1 LRRAFFYA
9 IRFILSSFAAF
20 FSQTLFFYMNKF
32 IALIILSSFS
42 LAVIAQNVPDAPKKD
57 VQVKDIWAT
66 YSFFAAGVSDFN
78 FMKNGLYYTELEGN
92 DEGAEIVEYNLGTG
106 LKTRTLHFE
115 KKEAGLNG
123 YEMSADEKKL
133 LLEMQTE
140 KIYRYSSQAN
150 FSVLDIETKQLTPVS
165 TKGKQRYASFNPT
178 ADKVAFVRKNNIF
191 ISDLK
196 TKTEAQITT
205 DGKINEL
212 INGASDWVYEEEFA
226 ISKAFFWSKDG
237 KKIAYLKFNEKE
249 VKEFRLT
256 YFNNN
261 LYPDESVFK
270 YPKAGEKNAIVT
282 AHIYDLSTKK
292 TLNINLNIKT
302 EHYLPRLTWTNDNNL
317 CITQL
322 NRLQNELNLFIADA
336 KTGKVST
343 LLSEKSDYFINMH
356 DDLRFLENGD
366 FVWASDK
373 DGFNHLY
380 LYNKKGEQI
389 RCLTTGEFDVTAT
402 YGVDEKNKKLYFQRA
417 PDANTGAIRREIC
430 VTDLNTGKIDIL
442 QGEKGVHEVQFS
454 KDFAYYIHNYSNANT
469 PNVIKL
475 LQTDSNKVLKV
486 LEDNKALAERLNTFN
501 LTKQEFLTVKNN
513 EGTELNTWQILPP
526 NFDKNKKYPVFMIV
540 YGGPSRQTVL
550 DEYDPSE
557 FAWAQLLAQ
566 KGYIVVS
573 VDNRGTEARGEKF
586 RKSTYLQLGK
596 YEAEDQIAA
605 AKYLATLPYV
615 DKNRIG
621 IFGWSF
627 GGYLSTLCLEKGADI
642 FKLAIAVAPVIHWK
656 WYDSIYTERYMRQPS
671 ENKEG
676 YEQNSPLN
684 FANLI
689 KGKYLLVH
697 GTGDDNV
704 HAQNAFEM
712 ARVLVEKNIDF
723 EQFYY
728 TNKSHGISGGATRL
742 HLYNK
747 MTNFVINNL

>member
-1 LRRAFFYA
+1 MKKFIVF
-9 IRFILSSFAAF
+9 FILSSFALLTF
-20 FSQTLFFYMNKF
+20 
-32 IALIILSSFS
+32 
-42 LAVIAQNVPDAPKKD
+42 AQNVPDEPKKD
-57 VQVKDIWAT
+57 IQIKDIWAT

-78 FMKNGLYYTELEGN
+78 FMKNGLYYTELEI
-92 DEGAEIVEYNLGTG
+92 DENGAEVVEYNLGTG
-106 LKTRTLHFE
+106 AKTRTLHFE

-133 LLEMQTE
+133 LLELQTE

-150 FSVLDIETKQLTPVS
+150 FTVLDLDNKQVTPVS
-165 TKGKQRYASFNPT
+165 TKGKQRYAAFNPT
-178 ADKVAFVRKNNIF
+178 ADKVAFVRNNNIF

-196 TKTEAQITT
+196 TKTEAQITA
-205 DGKINEL
+205 DGKINEI

-226 ISKAFFWSKDG
+226 ISKAFFWSNDG

-270 YPKAGEKNAIVT
+270 YPKAGEKNSLVSV
-282 AHIYDLSTKK
+282 HIYDLASKK
-292 TLNINLNIKT
+292 TLNINLKT
-302 EHYLPRLTWTNDNNL
+302 DTEFYIPRLNWTNENDL

-322 NRLQNELNLFIADA
+322 NRLQNELNLIITDA
-336 KTGKVST
+336 KTGKIKT
-343 LLSEKSDYFINMH
+343 LLNEKSNYFINMH
-356 DDLRFLENGD
+356 DDLQFLDNGD
-366 FVWASDK
+366 FIWASDK

-380 LYNKKGEQI
+380 LYNKKGEEI

-402 YGVDEKNKKLYFQRA
+402 YGVAEKNKKLYFQRA
-417 PDANTGAIRREIC
+417 ADIGTGATQREIG
-430 VTDLNTGKIDIL
+430 VTDLNTGSFEIL
-442 QGEKGVHEVQFS
+442 QNQKGVHNVQFS
-454 KDFAYYIHNYSNANT
+454 KDFNYYVHSYSNANT
-469 PNVIKL
+469 PPVIKL
-475 LQTDSNKVLKV
+475 IQTDSNKILKV
-486 LEDNKALAERLNTFN
+486 LEDNQAVLERLSTFN
-501 LTKQEFLTVKNN
+501 LSQQEFLTIKNN
-513 EGTELNTWQILPP
+513 EGTALNAWQILPP
-526 NFDKNKKYPVFMIV
+526 NFDKNKKYPVFMFV
-540 YGGPSRQTVL
+540 YGGPSKQTVM
-550 DEYDPSE
+550 DEYDAAE
-557 FAWAQLLAQ
+557 YAWAQLLAQ

-605 AKYLATLPYV
+605 AKYMATLPYV

-642 FKLAIAVAPVIHWK
+642 FKMAIAVAPVIHWK
-656 WYDSIYTERYMRQPS
+656 WYDSAYTERYMRQPS

-676 YEQNSPLN
+676 YENNSPLN

-728 TNKSHGISGGATRL
+728 TNKHHGISGGATRL

-747 MTNFVINNL
+747 MTNFVLNNL